1 MVPEVSE
8 AFFEIL
14 GTEGSWSLGKVTR
27 NYLPCPRG
35 TYVEHEEFITL
46 HITYNLL
53 TSMLANK

>member
-14 GTEGSWSLGKVTR
+14 GTEGGWSPGKVTR
-27 NYLPCPRG
+27 NDLPCPCG

-46 HITYNLL
+46 YITYNLL
-53 TSMLANK
+53 TSTLANK